1 MIRPLELFIGWRYA
15 RSREAGFFVS
25 FITWASLIG
34 VALGVAVLI
43 SILSI
48 MNGFE
53 AELRDRLV
61 SLSAH
66 ATLAGP
72 DGALTDWRGKRE
84 KARLAPGVAGVAP
97 YLERQ
102 ALLTHEASMS
112 GAVLRGIEPALE
124 PQVSTIAQSMVE
136 GDLADLAPGRNQIVL
151 GRALASRL
159 NVAPGDEITV
169 MIPQADPVSGEVV
182 PRLRTFSVSGVFE
195 VGLQDHDS
203 VLALVN
209 LADAEALAGAADPDG
224 LRLRF
229 TDIYAAPR
237 LARVVAGEIG
247 GALKV
252 RDWTQENA
260 TYFRAIRIEKTMMTL
275 MLLLVVGVAAFNI
288 VASLVMVVRSKRTDI
303 AILRTLGM
311 RPRGIVGIF
320 LSQGLV
326 IGWAGTFTGVVMGLL
341 LSWYVTPVMAFLQRV
356 LHFQI
361 FNADVYYVT
370 RIPSQIEPHDVAL
383 VAAMALLM
391 TLTATVYPALKA
403 ARTEPAE
410 VLRYE

>member
-112 GAVLRGIEPALE
+112 GAVLRGSEPALE

>member
-66 ATLAGP
+66 ATIAGHE
-72 DGALTDWRGKRE
+72 GALPDWRGKRE
-84 KARLAPGVAGVAP
+84 VVKASPGVTGVAP

-112 GAVLRGIEPALE
+112 GAILRGIEPALE
-124 PQVSTIAQSMVE
+124 PEVSTIAQSMVDGE
-136 GDLADLAPGRNQIVL
+136 LTDLVPGRNQVVL

-159 NVAPGDEITV
+159 SVAPGDEITV
-169 MIPQADPVSGEVV
+169 MVPQADPVSGEVV
-182 PRLRTFSVSGVFE
+182 PRIRTFTVSGVFE

-209 LADAEALAGAADPDG
+209 LADAQALAGSADPDG

-229 TDIYAAPR
+229 SDIYAAPR
-237 LARVVAGEIG
+237 LARTVATELG
-247 GALKV
+247 GDLKV

-311 RPRGIVGIF
+311 RPRGVVGIF

-326 IGWAGTFTGVVMGLL
+326 IGWAGTFIGVALGLAM
-341 LSWYVTPVMAFLQRV
+341 SWYVTPVMAFLQKV

-370 RIPSQIEPHDVAL
+370 RIPSQIEPHDVVL
-383 VAAMALLM
+383 VAVMAFVM
-391 TLTATVYPALKA
+391 TLAATVYPALKA